1 MATQATT
8 LTRPLAPASAGVM
21 LPAFTLW
28 WREIV
33 RFYRQPTRVVG
44 VLASP
49 LVFWLVI
56 GSGFGTS
63 FRSGGGPGQQHYLD
77 YFYPGALIMIV
88 LFTSIFTMMSVIEDR
103 KEGFLLSVLVAPV
116 PRTAIVLGKVLGGTT
131 LSAVQG
137 LIFLIFAPFAGVHL
151 ELAQVLLAAVVVFL
165 VSFALTA
172 LGFAIAWPMDS
183 SQAFHGIVNLFLIP
197 LWLLSGALF
206 PIQNASK
213 WIKVIMRLNPLTY
226 GVEALRGLLY
236 PGAET
241 TFPLPSAMA
250 TLRSVFAGNVWTRIT
265 DGKPPHHEARRLI
278 VGNSIAE
285 QYAFFPALNATLNGT
300 SAALLLTG
308 RSPDCSRAHCR
319 TPRLHDCCGSCVGS
333 VSGVLSILPLQSR
346 KHSIPGRGMG
356 TSRLF
361 HDSDF
366 PCHTGDRHRAAGDHH
381 FDSRAEGAV
390 SAASGDRALDVAFV
404 DVCFRHGC
412 DCLFHALPMVP
423 AQLVASDGDSS
434 R

>member
-8 LTRPLAPASAGVM
+8 LARPMTPASPGVM

-116 PRTAIVLGKVLGGTT
+116 PRSAIVLGKVLGGTT
-131 LSAVQG
+131 LSAIQG
-137 LIFLIFAPFAGVHL
+137 MIFLIFAPFAGVHL
-151 ELAQVLLAAVVVFL
+151 GLVQVLLAAVVVFL

-197 LWLLSGALF
+197 LWLLSGSLF
-206 PIQNASK
+206 PLEGASG
-213 WIKVIMRLNPLTY
+213 WIRVIMRLNPLTY

-241 TFPLPSAMA
+241 TFPLQSAMA
-250 TLRSVFAGNVWTRIT
+250 TLLLFSLAMFGLAFLMANRRTRSSLG
-265 DGKPPHHEARRLI
+265 
-278 VGNSIAE
+278 
-285 QYAFFPALNATLNGT
+285 
-300 SAALLLTG
+300 
-308 RSPDCSRAHCR
+308 
-319 TPRLHDCCGSCVGS
+319 
-333 VSGVLSILPLQSR
+333 
-346 KHSIPGRGMG
+346 
-356 TSRLF
+356 
-361 HDSDF
+361 
-366 PCHTGDRHRAAGDHH
+366 
-381 FDSRAEGAV
+381 
-390 SAASGDRALDVAFV
+390 
-404 DVCFRHGC
+404 
-412 DCLFHALPMVP
+412 
-423 AQLVASDGDSS
+423 
-434 R
+434 

>member
-1 MATQATT
+1 MASQATT
-8 LTRPLAPASAGVM
+8 LTRPLGRSASAGVT

-116 PRTAIVLGKVLGGTT
+116 PRTAIVLGKVMGGTT
-131 LSAVQG
+131 LSAIQG
-137 LIFLIFAPFAGVHL
+137 MIFLIFAPFAGVHL
-151 ELAQVLLAAVVVFL
+151 QLLSVLLVAVVVFL
-165 VSFALTA
+165 VSFSLTA

-206 PIQNASK
+206 PLAGASG
-213 WIKVIMRLNPLTY
+213 WIRIIMRLNPLTY
-226 GVEALRGLLY
+226 GVEALRSLLY

-241 TFPLPSAMA
+241 SFPLATAMA
-250 TLRSVFAGNVWTRIT
+250 TL
-265 DGKPPHHEARRLI
+265 
-278 VGNSIAE
+278 
-285 QYAFFPALNATLNGT
+285 ALFSLFMFLL
-300 SAALLLTG
+300 ALLMANR
-308 RSPDCSRAHCR
+308 RSTRP
-319 TPRLHDCCGSCVGS
+319 
-333 VSGVLSILPLQSR
+333 
-346 KHSIPGRGMG
+346 
-356 TSRLF
+356 
-361 HDSDF
+361 
-366 PCHTGDRHRAAGDHH
+366 AA
-381 FDSRAEGAV
+381 
-390 SAASGDRALDVAFV
+390 
-404 DVCFRHGC
+404 
-412 DCLFHALPMVP
+412 
-423 AQLVASDGDSS
+423 
-434 R
+434 

>member
-1 MATQATT
+1 MATHATT
-8 LTRPLAPASAGVM
+8 LTRPLERPGSAGLL

-137 LIFLIFAPFAGVHL
+137 MIFLIFAPFAGVHL
-151 ELAQVLLAAVVVFL
+151 HPLQVLLVTLVVFL
-165 VSFALTA
+165 VSFSLTA

-197 LWLLSGALF
+197 MWLVSGALF
-206 PIQNASK
+206 SITGASK
-213 WIKVIMRLNPLTY
+213 WIQWIMRLNPLTY
-226 GVEALRGLLY
+226 GVEALRSLMYAGTN
-236 PGAET
+236 AD
-241 TFPLPSAMA
+241 FPLSYDMA
-250 TLRSVFAGNVWTRIT
+250 TLLLFSLVMFGLAFLMVNRRSTR
-265 DGKPPHHEARRLI
+265 
-278 VGNSIAE
+278 
-285 QYAFFPALNATLNGT
+285 PAA
-300 SAALLLTG
+300 
-308 RSPDCSRAHCR
+308 
-319 TPRLHDCCGSCVGS
+319 
-333 VSGVLSILPLQSR
+333 
-346 KHSIPGRGMG
+346 
-356 TSRLF
+356 
-361 HDSDF
+361 
-366 PCHTGDRHRAAGDHH
+366 
-381 FDSRAEGAV
+381 
-390 SAASGDRALDVAFV
+390 
-404 DVCFRHGC
+404 
-412 DCLFHALPMVP
+412 
-423 AQLVASDGDSS
+423 
-434 R
+434 